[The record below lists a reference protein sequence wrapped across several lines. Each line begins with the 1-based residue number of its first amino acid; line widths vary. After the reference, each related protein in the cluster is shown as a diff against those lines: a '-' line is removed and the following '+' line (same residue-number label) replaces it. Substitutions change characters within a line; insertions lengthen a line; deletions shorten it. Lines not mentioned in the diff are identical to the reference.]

1 MTQTSP
7 VPLHSEW
14 WVVKTQRGWKAVD
27 YRPNCSSEP
36 VGPFSMSLTAGIKVA
51 ELEARST
58 SCRLVVR
65 AACFIAGLL
74 AGMGAAM
81 VLLP

>member
-1 MTQTSP
+1 MTQ

-14 WVVKTQRGWKAVD
+14 WVVKTQRGWKPVD
-27 YRPNCSSEP
+27 YRPNCSSEA

-58 SCRLVVR
+58 SRRLLVR
-65 AACFIAGLL
+65 GVCFIAGLM
-74 AGMGAAM
+74 AGMGAAS